1 MHIPNNNNML
11 PCYYLQYNHHHHK
24 DIFSLLKFFHEN
36 GVDLTPLKEDIFNLY
51 DVNRTKTDP
60 TILTLNYKAHRKT
73 IREIIRFFYENQ
85 LLTVDDTK
93 RIESIFQTVIK
104 TYNWRSCKINH
115 QFPSLNKELIN
126 CYQVLMKSHSG

>member
-1 MHIPNNNNML
+1 MHIPNNNNVL
-11 PCYYLQYNHHHHK
+11 PCYYLQYNHLHHK

-73 IREIIRFFYENQ
+73 IREIMRFFYERQ

-93 RIESIFQTVIK
+93 RIESTFKKVINN
-104 TYNWRSCKINH
+104 YNWRSCKTNH
-115 QFPSLNKELIN
+115 QFPSLNKELTY
-126 CYQVLMKSHSG
+126 CYQVSMKSHPG